1 MDWDKIF
8 SVVFNLANLE
18 IIKFWALTY
27 GWNCR
32 GGGSNPQFMST
43 DAYFWVKMGF
53 KFQSLGKIS
62 NISTSDPLSQFF

>member
-32 GGGSNPQFMST
+32 GGGVQPPVHVYRCLF
-43 DAYFWVKMGF
+43 
-53 KFQSLGKIS
+53 
-62 NISTSDPLSQFF
+62 LSENGL